1 MCEKN
6 ARYARDVAEKFRL
19 GESPA
24 DFPKEDYETEWD
36 NRFTESDLNE
46 IGPAD
51 SASRVGPGRSN
62 ARRPSRPGR
71 AEPRSGP
78 ASRGGLLRQ
87 VLDQLTGKR

>member
-46 IGPAD
+46 IGA
-51 SASRVGPGRSN
+51 RGLGIT
-62 ARRPSRPGR
+62 RRPRTVER
-71 AEPRSGP
+71 A
-78 ASRGGLLRQ
+78 A
-87 VLDQLTGKR
+87 TI